1 MSSCPSIHAHSMM
14 KIIHRKKI
22 KPIFSNRRNSKQER
36 FSPKEAE
43 IDAQTSKIY

>member
-1 MSSCPSIHAHSMM
+1 MSSCPSIHAHSVM
-14 KIIHRKKI
+14 KIIHIKII
-22 KPIFSNRRNSKQER
+22 KPIFSNRRNSNQER